1 MADPAD
7 LALHSIEQAET
18 IREMR
23 RQSRQAKE
31 LLGLAIT
38 ACRLCGEHIG
48 YERKKAIPWADLCI
62 DCAREDE
69 IKRKGGVR

>member
-7 LALHSIEQAET
+7 LALHHIEQAET

-23 RQSRQAKE
+23 RQNRQAKE

-38 ACRLCGEHIG
+38 ACRLCGEDIG
-48 YERKKAIPWADLCI
+48 HERKKAIPWADLCI